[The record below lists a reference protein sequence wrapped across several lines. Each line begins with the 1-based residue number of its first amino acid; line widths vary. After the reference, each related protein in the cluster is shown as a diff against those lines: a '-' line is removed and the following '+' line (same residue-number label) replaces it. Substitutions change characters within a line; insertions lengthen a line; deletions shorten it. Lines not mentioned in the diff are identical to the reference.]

1 MIHYFRVFGEVRGQ
15 GRPRVDYNRRRLYKD
30 KKDIKAERRIKEEYI
45 NSGGYYFGKKPL
57 MMVVISHRVLPKTRP
72 KKIQSEPD
80 IYKPDSSNILKCV
93 EDALNKIA
101 YDDDKQIVL
110 SAALKANRERG
121 INDYIEVY
129 ISDELD
135 FEVIAEKAK
144 ELF

>member
-30 KKDIKAERRIKEEYI
+30 KKDVKAERKIKEEYI
-45 NSGGYYFGKKPL
+45 NSGGQHFGKKPL
-57 MMVVISHRVLPKTRP
+57 MMVVVSHRVLPKTRP

-110 SAALKANRERG
+110 SAALKANRERIG
-121 INDYIEVY
+121 RDYIEVF

-135 FEVIAEKAK
+135 FDILEDKAK
-144 ELF
+144 GLL